1 MDNNLKQIRNE
12 KNITQQELSEKSG
25 IARSII
31 SELENG
37 RSESITTKTMVALAK
52 ALGVPVK
59 DIFIFL

>member
-1 MDNNLKQIRNE
+1 MDNKLKQIRNE

-37 RSESITTKTMVALAK
+37 HSESITTKTMVALAK